1 MTTSFTQAY
10 VVAYAI
16 TPYQQSKRINQ
27 LRCRSAIDAKISF
40 SGDGGEM
47 TTSVI
52 NFTPAA
58 LGDEVVAVAC
68 LLIPDQ

>member
-1 MTTSFTQAY
+1 
-10 VVAYAI
+10 
-16 TPYQQSKRINQ
+16 
-27 LRCRSAIDAKISF
+27 
-40 SGDGGEM
+40 M

-68 LLIPDQ
+68 LLIPDQQQCEASAKT